1 MRFGYVAPGGVD
13 TPIYRQAATYGDSVG
28 MPPFPVDGPERIAR
42 RVLTVADRPWRGG
55 QVGLSNDVIRFG
67 FTALP
72 WVYDRLVGPLFQVV
86 AQDLVTPVVRGP
98 GNVLASR
105 QEHNRLRGGHGNTL
119 AAVGANLAEVV
130 RRARG

>member
-1 MRFGYVAPGGVD
+1 
-13 TPIYRQAATYGDSVG
+13 
-28 MPPFPVDGPERIAR
+28 
-42 RVLTVADRPWRGG
+42 
-55 QVGLSNDVIRFG
+55 
-67 FTALP
+67 
-72 WVYDRLVGPLFQVV
+72 VV
-86 AQDLVTPVVRGP
+86 AQDLVAPVVHGP